1 MSLLLLL
8 PIFEYKPIDMNKTL
22 KQYFVKSFIIL
33 AILHLAYF
41 LYGYFTFRG
50 IKNINIYSEF
60 YRFKFIDDV
69 SISHF
74 FISGLFLLFF
84 LIFLLR
90 NHARQHYSFGKV
102 FQTGIF
108 LLLISFVSLTFFI
121 SFSFGQNAKLKGE
134 LSEKS
139 YNKDKELLNVLNPF
153 LYSWNSYYSEKLFNY
168 ENVLYPKPYPVIK
181 EEKQVL
187 IYHDQFGTETT
198 YYSIDTLKVLTETYN
213 KVSKKTD
220 SIFDFVGLDVNIVKD
235 RIIKQTAIGDS
246 TQIVFK
252 GTEVSPEYDKDIC
265 IFLEN
270 KSLYK
275 PINGQP
281 IEKQQYVS
289 AVKRYNLLYKFK
301 QDSLTK
307 QFQKLD
313 TLFKKYNIETHIK
326 PKTLS
331 TDVFVYAKNQER
343 DLQGL
348 KNYFDRK
355 ALNEKFQTLERYF
368 YQPNYLHPNILPIF
382 IVVVLVVWL
391 GLFLFYIPFNYRKVR
406 SKE

>member
-1 MSLLLLL
+1 
-8 PIFEYKPIDMNKTL
+8 MNKAL
-22 KQYFVKSFIIL
+22 KQYLVKSFIIL
-33 AILHLAYF
+33 AVIHLAYF
-41 LYGYFTFRG
+41 LYGYFTFEG
-50 IKNINIYSEF
+50 IKKIDIYSEF
-60 YRFKFIDDV
+60 YRFKFYDDV

-84 LIFLLR
+84 LIFLLK
-90 NHARQHYSFGKV
+90 NHARQRYSFGKV
-102 FQTGIF
+102 LQIGFF

-153 LYSWNSYYSEKLFNY
+153 LYNSSSYYSEKLFNY
-168 ENVLYPKPYPVIK
+168 ENILYPKPYPVIK
-181 EEKQVL
+181 EEKQEL
-187 IYHDQFGTETT
+187 IYHDQFGTVTT

-213 KVSKKTD
+213 KVSKKAD

-235 RIIKQTAIGDS
+235 RIIKQTVVGDS

-265 IFLEN
+265 IFIEN

-275 PINGQP
+275 PVNGEP
-281 IEKQQYVS
+281 IDKQQYEA

-313 TLFKKYNIETHIK
+313 TLFKKYNIETHIV
-326 PKTLS
+326 PKKLTS
-331 TDVFVYAKNQER
+331 QVFYYTKNQER
-343 DLQGL
+343 RLEGIE
-348 KNYFDRK
+348 NYFDRK
-355 ALNEKFQTLERYF
+355 TLNEKFQTLERYF
-368 YQPNYLHPNILPIF
+368 YQPNYLHPNILPLF

-391 GLFLFYIPFNYRKVR
+391 GLFLFYIPFNYMKG
-406 SKE
+406 KKL

>member
-1 MSLLLLL
+1 
-8 PIFEYKPIDMNKTL
+8 MNKAL
-22 KQYFVKSFIIL
+22 KQYLVKSFIIL
-33 AILHLAYF
+33 AVIHLAYF
-41 LYGYFTFRG
+41 LYGYFTFEG
-50 IKNINIYSEF
+50 IKKIDIYSEF
-60 YRFKFIDDV
+60 YRFKFYDDV

-84 LIFLLR
+84 LIFLLK
-90 NHARQHYSFGKV
+90 NHARQHYSFGKILKIG
-102 FQTGIF
+102 FF

-121 SFSFGQNAKLKGE
+121 SFSFGQNVKLKGE

-153 LYSWNSYYSEKLFNY
+153 LYNSSSYYSEKLFNY
-168 ENVLYPKPYPVIK
+168 ENILYPKPYPVIK
-181 EEKQVL
+181 EERQEL
-187 IYHDQFGTETT
+187 IYHDQFGTVTT

-213 KVSKKTD
+213 KVSKKAD

-235 RIIKQTAIGDS
+235 RIIKQTVIGDS

-265 IFLEN
+265 IFIEN

-275 PINGQP
+275 PVNGEP
-281 IEKQQYVS
+281 IDKQQYEA
-289 AVKRYNLLYKFK
+289 AVKRYKLLYKFK

-313 TLFKKYNIETHIK
+313 TLFKKYNIETHIV
-326 PKTLS
+326 PKKLTS
-331 TDVFVYAKNQER
+331 QVFYYTKNQER
-343 DLQGL
+343 RLEGIE
-348 KNYFDRK
+348 NYFDRK

-382 IVVVLVVWL
+382 FIVVAIVWL
-391 GLFLFYIPFNYRKVR
+391 GLFLFYIPFNYMKG
-406 SKE
+406 KKL

>member
-1 MSLLLLL
+1 
-8 PIFEYKPIDMNKTL
+8 MNKAL
-22 KQYFVKSFIIL
+22 KQYLVKSFIIL
-33 AILHLAYF
+33 AVIHLSYF
-41 LYGYFTFRG
+41 LYGYFTFEG
-50 IKNINIYSEF
+50 IKKIDIYSEF
-60 YRFKFIDDV
+60 YRFKFYDDV

-84 LIFLLR
+84 LIFLLK
-90 NHARQHYSFGKV
+90 NHARQHYSFGKILKIG
-102 FQTGIF
+102 FF

-139 YNKDKELLNVLNPF
+139 YNKDKQLLNVLNPF
-153 LYSWNSYYSEKLFNY
+153 LYNSSSYYSEKLFNY
-168 ENVLYPKPYPVIK
+168 ENILYPKPYPVIK
-181 EEKQVL
+181 EEKQEL
-187 IYHDQFGTETT
+187 IYHDQFGTVTT

-213 KVSKKTD
+213 KVSKKAD

-235 RIIKQTAIGDS
+235 RIIKQTVIGDS
-246 TQIVFK
+246 TEIVFK

-265 IFLEN
+265 IFIEN

-275 PINGQP
+275 PVNGKSV
-281 IEKQQYVS
+281 EKQQYEA

-313 TLFKKYNIETHIK
+313 TLFKKYNIETHIVPQK
-326 PKTLS
+326 LTS
-331 TDVFVYAKNQER
+331 QVFYYAKNQER
-343 DLQGL
+343 RLEGIE
-348 KNYFDRK
+348 NYFDRK
-355 ALNEKFQTLERYF
+355 ALNEKFQTLERYL

-382 IVVVLVVWL
+382 FIVVAIVWL
-391 GLFLFYIPFNYRKVR
+391 GLFLFYIPFNYMKG
-406 SKE
+406 KKL

>member
-1 MSLLLLL
+1 
-8 PIFEYKPIDMNKTL
+8 MNKTL

-33 AILHLAYF
+33 AVIHLAYF
-41 LYGYFTFRG
+41 LYGYFTFEG
-50 IKNINIYSEF
+50 IKKIDLYSEF
-60 YRFKFIDDV
+60 YRFKFVDDV

-84 LIFLLR
+84 LIFLLK
-90 NHARQHYSFGKV
+90 NHARQRYSFGKV
-102 FQTGIF
+102 LQIGFF
-108 LLLISFVSLTFFI
+108 LLLISFVSLIFFI
-121 SFSFGQNAKLKGE
+121 SFSFGQNAKLKSE

-153 LYSWNSYYSEKLFNY
+153 LYNSSSYYSDKLFNY
-168 ENVLYPKPYPVIK
+168 ENILYPKPYPVIK
-181 EEKQVL
+181 EEKQEL
-187 IYHDQFGTETT
+187 IYHDQFGTVTT
-198 YYSIDTLKVLTETYN
+198 YYSIDTLKVLTETYK
-213 KVSKKTD
+213 KVSKKAD

-235 RIIKQTAIGDS
+235 RIIKQTVLGDS

-275 PINGQP
+275 PVNGESV
-281 IEKQQYVS
+281 EKQQYAA

-326 PKTLS
+326 PKTL
-331 TDVFVYAKNQER
+331 TADVFLYTKNQER
-343 DLQGL
+343 RLEGME
-348 KNYFDRK
+348 NSFDRK

-368 YQPNYLHPNILPIF
+368 YEPNYLHPNILPIF
-382 IVVVLVVWL
+382 FIVVAIVWL
-391 GLFLFYIPFNYRKVR
+391 GLFLFYIPFNYMKGRKL
-406 SKE
+406 

>member
-1 MSLLLLL
+1 
-8 PIFEYKPIDMNKTL
+8 MNKAL
-22 KQYFVKSFIIL
+22 KQYLVKSFIIL
-33 AILHLAYF
+33 AVIHLAYF
-41 LYGYFTFRG
+41 LYGYFTFEG
-50 IKNINIYSEF
+50 IKKIDIYSEF
-60 YRFKFIDDV
+60 YRFKFYDDV

-84 LIFLLR
+84 LIFLLK
-90 NHARQHYSFGKV
+90 NHARQHYSFGKILNIG
-102 FQTGIF
+102 FF

-153 LYSWNSYYSEKLFNY
+153 LYNSSSYYSVKLFNY
-168 ENVLYPKPYPVIK
+168 ENILYPKPYPVIK
-181 EEKQVL
+181 EEKQEL
-187 IYHDQFGTETT
+187 IYHDQFGTVTT

-213 KVSKKTD
+213 KVSKKAD

-235 RIIKQTAIGDS
+235 RIIKQTVIGDS
-246 TQIVFK
+246 TEIVFK
-252 GTEVSPEYDKDIC
+252 GTEVSPEYDKDIS

-270 KSLYK
+270 KSLDK
-275 PINGQP
+275 PVNSKP
-281 IEKQQYVS
+281 VEKQQYEA

-313 TLFKKYNIETHIK
+313 TLFKKYNIETHIVPQK
-326 PKTLS
+326 LTS
-331 TDVFVYAKNQER
+331 QVFYYTKNQER
-343 DLQGL
+343 RLEGIE
-348 KNYFDRK
+348 NYFDRK

-382 IVVVLVVWL
+382 FIVVAIVWL
-391 GLFLFYIPFNYRKVR
+391 GLFLFYIPFNYRKG
-406 SKE
+406 KKL